1 MSDRS
6 NKVRVRF
13 APSPTGYLHIGGGR
27 TAIYNWLFA
36 RKHGGDFILRIEDT
50 DAERSTADSIRGIL
64 DGLKWLGVDWDEGP
78 YFQSANIEAHKKA
91 AARLLETGHAYRCFC
106 TKEEL
111 DAKREAAKAAKQP
124 YKYDRKCRNLSPA
137 EAAEKA
143 AKGMPYVVR
152 FKTPD
157 SEDTLVFDDMIYG
170 PIAKRYADI
179 EDFVILRSD
188 GSPLYLLSNTID
200 DINDRITHVIR
211 GQDGLANTPRQIL
224 IYQALGAQ
232 PPRFAHMPLTLDLKK
247 QKISKRTHGEVV
259 SVQFY
264 REHGFLPWAL
274 VNFLVLL
281 GWHTSDDREI
291 FTRDELI
298 EAFSLEGVSR
308 ANSIFNY
315 RPGDTKFFTD
325 PKAISINAYYI
336 KSIPIEELAGYV
348 IDVLKAAGFYD
359 PEWEGPKRR
368 WFLETLDLLRPRYY
382 TLNDFATLGAAY
394 FSDEFT
400 VNEKAL
406 AKNVLKYPEL
416 KTWLPELAIR
426 LSALSVWEQAAIET
440 AIRGF
445 IDEIGA
451 GSGVI
456 INAVRTVVTGQ
467 PVGPGL
473 FDCLYA
479 IGRERVVV
487 RLKNA
492 PALINN
498 HCGQ

>member
-13 APSPTGYLHIGGGR
+13 APSPTGYLHIGGAR

-50 DAERSTADSIRGIL
+50 DAERSTADSIEGIL

-91 AARLLETGHAYRCFC
+91 AARLVETGHAYKCFC

-124 YKYDRKCRNLSPA
+124 YKYDRTCRGLSPEEVA
-137 EAAEKA
+137 EREAR
-143 AKGMPYVVR
+143 GIPYVVR

-157 SEDTLVFDDMIYG
+157 SGDLFVFNDLVYG
-170 PIAKRYADI
+170 PIEKHYGDI

-188 GSPLYLLSNTID
+188 GSPLYLLSNAID
-200 DINDRITHVIR
+200 DMNDGITHVIR

-224 IYQALGAQ
+224 IYQALGVQ
-232 PPRFAHMPLTLDLKK
+232 PPEFAHMPLTLDLKK

-281 GWHTSDDREI
+281 GWHTPDDREI
-291 FTRDELI
+291 FTREELI

-315 RPGDTKFFTD
+315 RPGDPKFFTD
-325 PKAISINAYYI
+325 PKALSLNAHYI
-336 KSIPIEELAGYV
+336 RTMPIEALAGYV
-348 IDVLKAAGFYD
+348 REEFKAAGLYD
-359 PEWEGPKRR
+359 PECDGPKRR
-368 WFLETLDLLRPRYY
+368 WFLDTLDLIRARYH
-382 TLNDFATLGAAY
+382 TLKDFATLGRAY
-394 FSDEFT
+394 FSNEFS
-400 VNEKAL
+400 VDEKAF
-406 AKNVLKYPEL
+406 AKNVLKHPEL
-416 KTWLPELAIR
+416 KTWLPELAER
-426 LSALSVWEQAAIET
+426 LSALPAWDQAATEA

-445 IDEIGA
+445 IEETGA

-467 PVGPGL
+467 SVGAGL
-473 FDCLYA
+473 FDCLVA
-479 IGRERVVV
+479 IGRERVVK

-492 PALINN
+492 QLLIDNYP
-498 HCGQ
+498 GQ